1 MDYPVTYSYCLP
13 FSILLVSSGKHSP
26 ESGRL
31 GEQSSGLT
39 TALFQSPL
47 SHAVAA
53 LAMFSGLGRAGQGVL
68 SSSTRTFQ
76 RNETSFIREVIKLV
90 TV

>member
-1 MDYPVTYSYCLP
+1 MDYPVTYSYYLP

-26 ESGRL
+26 ESGSL

-47 SHAVAA
+47 SH
-53 LAMFSGLGRAGQGVL
+53 GVL
-68 SSSTRTFQ
+68 Q
-76 RNETSFIREVIKLV
+76 LREANYDLSQNLKKEKNIYIS
-90 TV
+90 

>member
-47 SHAVAA
+47 SHVVLQLREANLLS
-53 LAMFSGLGRAGQGVL
+53 LAELEKGKKKY
-68 SSSTRTFQ
+68 
-76 RNETSFIREVIKLV
+76 IRVK
-90 TV
+90 